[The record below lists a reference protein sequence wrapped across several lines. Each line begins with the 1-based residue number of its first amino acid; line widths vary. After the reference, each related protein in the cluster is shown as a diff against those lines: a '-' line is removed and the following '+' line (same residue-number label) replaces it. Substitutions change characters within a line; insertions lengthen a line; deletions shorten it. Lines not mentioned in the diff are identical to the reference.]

1 MSIVSIR
8 DLRNH
13 GGEVI
18 ERARLGE
25 HITITKD
32 GVPAAVLLPVSP
44 RSLSAEVLV
53 ARRRNLPRVD
63 PERLRAD
70 LDADVDSSL

>member
-1 MSIVSIR
+1 MSNVTIR
-8 DLRNH
+8 DLRNY

-18 ERARLGE
+18 ERARRGE

-32 GVPAAVLLPVSP
+32 GAPAAVLLPVSP
-44 RSLSAEVLV
+44 PSLSAEVLV
-53 ARRRNLPRVD
+53 ARRRNLPPID

-70 LDADVDSSL
+70 LDAGVDAGL

>member
-1 MSIVSIR
+1 MANVSIR

-32 GVPAAVLLPVSP
+32 GAPAAVLLPVSP
-44 RSLSAEVLV
+44 PSLSAEVLV
-53 ARRRNLPRVD
+53 ARRRNLPPVD
-63 PERLRAD
+63 PQGLRAD
-70 LDADVDSSL
+70 VDAGVDARL

>member
-1 MSIVSIR
+1 MSNVSIR

-25 HITITKD
+25 HIIVTKD

-44 RSLSAEVLV
+44 PSLSAEVLV
-53 ARRRNLPRVD
+53 ARRRNLPPVD
-63 PERLRAD
+63 PQRLRAD
-70 LDADVDSSL
+70 LDAGVEAGL